1 MMDAFILPDRP
12 VPFSFRMGCSS
23 EHPRLRDKDEG
34 AACCGE
40 DPSLDPDFRLAAFA
54 APLVIRRV

>member
-1 MMDAFILPDRP
+1 MVDASIWPDRP
-12 VPFSFRMGCSS
+12 FPFSFCMGCSS

-40 DPSLDPDFRLAAFA
+40 DPGLEPDSRLAAFA
-54 APLVIRRV
+54 APLVTRRV